1 MLVRDLM
8 NTGIEIFKQKSECI
22 SDFTFDNTQYS
33 DNIAIGLMTSGSRE
47 IPLLNTL
54 LFRNRFEN
62 GLSLVD
68 EENLSWEECLHRYDE
83 LEQIFYKN
91 QPQRGIQ

>member
-83 LEQIFYKN
+83 LE
-91 QPQRGIQ
+91 